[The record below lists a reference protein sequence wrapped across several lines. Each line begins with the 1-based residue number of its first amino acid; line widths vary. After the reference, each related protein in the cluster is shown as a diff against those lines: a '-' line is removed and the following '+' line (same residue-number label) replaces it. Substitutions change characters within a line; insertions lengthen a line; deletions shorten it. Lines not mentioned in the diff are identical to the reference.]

1 MQAGDKQ
8 VAADLSQG
16 TLELSAVP
24 QSNVFIIT
32 ASEQAV
38 LLLWTAGNAAHSS
51 LVTLPA
57 S

>member
-1 MQAGDKQ
+1 MQAGDKK

-51 LVTLPA
+51 LVTFPA